1 MTESG
6 GSMRNWKFVLVF
18 LSLAVLTLIC
28 AVKIPAMH
36 KPFQLNIIEYILKFN
51 DDGSMTTTK
60 TTTTTVIKEGADK

>member
-1 MTESG
+1 MCN
-6 GSMRNWKFVLVF
+6 RKIIFVLLILVI
-18 LSLAVLTLIC
+18 LTFVC

-60 TTTTTVIKEGADK
+60 TTTTTTIINEGADK